1 MNFMQIFGIETI
13 VVPNPDEKGVLV
25 KSGLR
30 KIGLSSLYNKMPTD
44 YSYRQR
50 SSPIVCSNNG
60 CSVKRIKGD
69 L

>member
-13 VVPNPDEKGVLV
+13 VVPNLDEKGVLV

-30 KIGLSSLYNKMPTD
+30 KIGLSSLYKMLTD
-44 YSYRQR
+44 YAYRQR

-60 CSVKRIKGD
+60 CSVKRIKGG